1 MKENDE
7 LIQALQMRVSKLET
21 QTQRWTVFSVSMV
34 LAGVFLMIALV
45 RASRLG
51 TAAPTVIRAKT
62 VEAQDFVLK
71 DEYGRVRAR
80 LGSFSI
86 TGEDTAETTIR
97 SKVYHFQVPR
107 EPALK
112 FFSGN
117 GGVVWDEPRQTMF
130 EQIK

>member
-7 LIQALQMRVSKLET
+7 LLQALQMRVSKLEA
-21 QTQRWTVFSVSMV
+21 QTRRWTVFSVLMV
-34 LAGVFLMIALV
+34 LAGVFLVIALV

-51 TAAPTVIRAKT
+51 TATPTVIRAKT

-71 DEYGRVRAR
+71 DEDGRVRAR

-86 TGEDTAETTIR
+86 TREDTAETTIQG
-97 SKVYHFQVPR
+97 KVYHFQVPR

-112 FFSGN
+112 LFSGN